1 MGNTNFLDKYIHKYS
16 RVVRNKDE
24 MVVVNM
30 IDLVWSKWYHCQC
43 LRLKVLRKVCVLISN
58 DV

>member
-30 IDLVWSKWYHCQC
+30 IDLVWVKRYVES
-43 LRLKVLRKVCVLISN
+43 CV
-58 DV
+58 